1 METIIKCG
9 YLFIIAF
16 LIAWAATA
24 ENVTTENLL
33 PNGTG
38 SSSSYQNVDNTIP
51 SISTNGFNVVGT
63 VRDWGGELETT
74 GTGSINY
81 TGNLTDYATQ
91 QQLDNGI
98 TLDSTTVVQNCEW
111 TGSAYQCGQH
121 RAGQD
126 SYTTTVKILDDEGNT
141 LAIVN
146 QTRNNDA
153 GYGNNA
159 FKYEDSVSYTG
170 TGSNQFYW
178 EWEGVDGGSS
188 VNLGGPNLLGAKL
201 TMTYDP
207 TVIPQQTIE
216 EIEDVIEEFVEWQE
230 LFEEPVF
237 IEEFIPMPIALEELG
252 IVPLEE
258 EIVFEEIQ
266 TLEEEFE
273 EVEILQV
280 FGGPEIVE
288 EEPEPTEETP
298 TETTAATE
306 EFMEE
311 QPEQTESTSVAT
323 VQEEPQ
329 GEQPEANSMA
339 IVDVQDVQA
348 QVAVKVKGIDKQ
360 LAATNIIV
368 AESMEKQQVD
378 ISSYYKQYT
387 DNRAIYEGN
396 TYEDLRTLDEYAK
409 KIYTDNKKF
418 MAISMNDPVKDYQ
431 NKLRNATIKRQ
442 IAEQEL
448 RKIRGY

>member
-16 LIAWAATA
+16 LIAWAASAA
-24 ENVTTENLL
+24 EITTENLL

-121 RAGQD
+121 RTGQD
-126 SYTTTVKILDDEGNT
+126 SYTTTVKILDDEGNP

-329 GEQPEANSMA
+329 GEQPETNSMA

-396 TYEDLRTLDEYAK
+396 TYEDLRTLDEYTK
-409 KIYTDNKKF
+409 KIYTDNKKYA
-418 MAISMNDPVKDYQ
+418 AISMNDPVKDYQ

>member
-121 RAGQD
+121 RTGQD

-216 EIEDVIEEFVEWQE
+216 EIEEVIEEFVEWQE

-329 GEQPEANSMA
+329 GEQPETNSMA
-339 IVDVQDVQA
+339 IIDVQDVQA

-368 AESMEKQQVD
+368 AESIEKQQVD

-396 TYEDLRTLDEYAK
+396 TYEDLRTLDEYTK